1 MGEIYPLLDF
11 LEFVFLLTALVL
23 VDLLAYQIPLS

>member
-1 MGEIYPLLDF
+1 MGEMYRLLDF

-23 VDLLAYQIPLS
+23 VNLLAYQLPLS